1 MHIFRYGIAVDLED
15 LMEAKSPFYDIY
27 DLKSEWIPTE
37 EEWALRMKE
46 VMPGQDQQMCIKSS
60 EEESIEEEDWA
71 EEVNVEVTTTTK
83 ASILGSVENDEQK
96 GRDLKKLLD
105 DTKEEL

>member
-1 MHIFRYGIAVDLED
+1 MED
-15 LMEAKSPFYDIY
+15 LKETKIPFYDIY
-27 DLKSEWIPTE
+27 DLKSEEIPSE

-60 EEESIEEEDWA
+60 EEESIVEEDWA

-105 DTKEEL
+105 NTKEEL